1 MSGLLDKPARRAPMN
16 RLWSLLL
23 AGSLWAM
30 TACVGPSIVQY
41 SPGVYKVV
49 CTDSGGMSKIDADTK
64 SLEKEAIR
72 EANAFAEHQGKVAVP
87 VFAAERH
94 VVEASMDTID
104 RAPGL
109 QDHANGANWVV
120 FNYFFA
126 VVDKSDPRAQVPK
139 ILVRETAQHGPS
151 AENLYGGA
159 SLGGYTVFYDAQP
172 AQ

>member
-1 MSGLLDKPARRAPMN
+1 MGEPEDKAPMS
-16 RLWSLLL
+16 RLLPWLL
-23 AGSLWAM
+23 AVPLGAM

-49 CTDSGGMSKIDADTK
+49 CADSGGMSRIDANAK
-64 SLEKEAIR
+64 ALEREAIR
-72 EANAFAEHQGKVAVP
+72 EADAFAEHQGKVAVP

-94 VVEASMDTID
+94 VVEASMDTFD
-104 RAPGL
+104 RSPGL

-139 ILVRETAQHGPS
+139 ILVREKAEHGPS
-151 AENLYGGA
+151 AQNQYGGA